1 MARGSGGLAMVAGAL
16 ALAGASPASA
26 ETPQIHYML
35 QCQGCHRADGS
46 GSPGAVP
53 SLRGMMGTF
62 LTVPGGREY
71 LVRVPGSAQSPL
83 SDAELARVLN
93 WMIRA
98 FGPPAIAADFERFRA
113 DEVARVRAFPLTDV
127 DAVRRA
133 LIRAIERARELESSS
148 PRSGDRAIGRSGD
161 RAIRRSG
168 DQVIG
173 R

>member
-1 MARGSGGLAMVAGAL
+1 MARASGGFAMLAGAL
-16 ALAGASPASA
+16 ALAGGSPASA

-53 SLRGMMGTF
+53 SLTGFLGRF

-83 SDAELARVLN
+83 SDADLARVLN

-98 FGPPAIAADFERFRA
+98 FGPPAIAADFEPFRA
-113 DEVARVRAFPLTDV
+113 DEVGRLRASPLTDV
-127 DAVRRA
+127 DSVRRA
-133 LIRAIERARELESSS
+133 LIRAIDRARAVESSS
-148 PRSGDRAIGRSGD
+148 PR
-161 RAIRRSG
+161 
-168 DQVIG
+168 
-173 R
+173 

>member
-1 MARGSGGLAMVAGAL
+1 MARASGGFATVAGVL

-26 ETPQIHYML
+26 ETPQTQFML

-53 SLRGMMGTF
+53 SLTGYMGRF

-83 SDAELARVLN
+83 SDADLARVLN

-98 FGPPAIAADFERFRA
+98 FGPPAIAADFEPFRA
-113 DEVARVRAFPLTDV
+113 DEVGRLRASPLTDV
-127 DAVRRA
+127 DSVRRA
-133 LIRAIERARELESSS
+133 LSQAIDRARKLESSS
-148 PRSGDRAIGRSGD
+148 P
-161 RAIRRSG
+161 
-168 DQVIG
+168 Q
-173 R
+173 